1 MGKKPAARQ
10 PSPMWVTTADLPT
23 SAGHPFFER
32 LNRVLEEAG
41 FDAFVEGLC
50 AVFYASRL
58 GRPSLRPGRYFRLL
72 FIGYFE
78 GLSSERGIAWR
89 VADSLSLRAFLDLD
103 VTEAPP
109 NHSTLSRTRRLIDV
123 ETHVAVFTWVLER
136 LAGAGLVQGTC
147 QLAKRSPGPVGTTAD
162 LTPPPFRNDSSA
174 TPAAAARRRNSAQSD
189 STRTAGETNRR
200 AAGEPSAERARRSR

>member
-78 GLSSERGIAWR
+78 GLSSERGIGSMTSDAKKHSARLDTSW
-89 VADSLSLRAFLDLD
+89 VLLS
-103 VTEAPP
+103 
-109 NHSTLSRTRRLIDV
+109 TRR
-123 ETHVAVFTWVLER
+123 TWMSCGR
-136 LAGAGLVQGTC
+136 SHGT
-147 QLAKRSPGPVGTTAD
+147 
-162 LTPPPFRNDSSA
+162 
-174 TPAAAARRRNSAQSD
+174 
-189 STRTAGETNRR
+189 
-200 AAGEPSAERARRSR
+200 

>member
-109 NHSTLSRTRRLIDV
+109 NHSTLSRTRRLIG
-123 ETHVAVFTWVLER
+123 R
-136 LAGAGLVQGTC
+136 LTALWGRLTASWDFQWTPAGLVGSIAHRQ
-147 QLAKRSPGPVGTTAD
+147 
-162 LTPPPFRNDSSA
+162 
-174 TPAAAARRRNSAQSD
+174 AA
-189 STRTAGETNRR
+189 
-200 AAGEPSAERARRSR
+200 

>member
-109 NHSTLSRTRRLIDV
+109 NHSTLSRTRRLI
-123 ETHVAVFTWVLER
+123 EWKRTWRCSRGCWNGWRER
-136 LAGAGLVQGTC
+136 VLVQGKTVGVDATT
-147 QLAKRSPGPVGTTAD
+147 LEANAAMRSIE
-162 LTPPPFRNDSSA
+162 
-174 TPAAAARRRNSAQSD
+174 RRD
-189 STRTAGETNRR
+189 TGESYEAFSR
-200 AAGEPSAERARRSR
+200 AAIWMPSVILLRDPCGLPSLQRYSWHITRRSFT